1 MPSFNLVG
9 LDTVV
14 NLTENVE
21 YPDYVPSDISASY
34 FMHLYEAPELINE
47 IFNFKTTDPELTS
60 STADNDMAFKCE
72 PTKWPNLPFSE
83 GVIRNDTK
91 QDIRTYTIPEGYHD
105 RITKNIGVQWLAKN
119 ITGGYNNSDIFSNES
134 ALQTQYTSL
143 DSSGSYTSDV
153 PSNGIK
159 EKLRYKLSLGGSD
172 SAPLSNADTDISNVS
187 RQIFNALIGKTNDN
201 AYRKGRSIE
210 QTRQRVNNMIVTQQ
224 TDQRYIITNYDG
236 SYNSAL
242 IDKKGTNNG
251 SSGGTVIFNDPLEN
265 DYYDNE
271 WGSYIH
277 FDGSY
282 RFTQTE
288 NYGVDLDHKNYSI
301 SMVVRPTINQ
311 SLLKILGDEI
321 SLFLSP
327 GIPDI
332 SNKKQIL
339 SKSLKSGYAEPEI
352 LEIGINRMPMGIIEG
367 AYKGSILEISGND
380 LLNINDKIAFKI
392 KPISGTDQT
401 LVLRLLSDSNPASLT
416 WDHNYD
422 NTNGNAVAWFLVGVN
437 NVGESTENCY
447 VYGFQ
452 KTVGS
457 VWRKIRADDDQ
468 YWDTT
473 TSEATNFNTKSE
485 FGIKMI
491 DNNNIAFYYIGQDGY
506 EYTRSGERH
515 SVPRTDVIGTRP
527 NFIVQL
533 HSSVGNSGVYGIES
547 PSHYLDLPNPV
558 NELKLDTWSNI
569 NLTVSNQELKVY
581 NCVTELTHLRQS
593 GFDPDLTN
601 AFSIGASTSDT
612 NHFNGDLASFLVL
625 NKACTPQELVNVQ
638 RELYPNA
645 KNPPNQYVE
654 EKWNSI
660 KFKEND
666 VLEFGLRYLTN
677 AISESGYAKD
687 SAGNLLGTNKLE
699 DQNYVCRINMKY
711 SKVRWVASHI
721 WSHDQNY
728 IKFNSSTQAN
738 IDFSSWSFM
747 YANPFPLNNNHD
759 IDFTVTVTSTIT
771 STLRI
776 GLVLIRSGDGPFNS
790 TETLVGSGNDWVNW
804 SPNTGDQI
812 NSRGVLVNGHKNDDV
827 FDKNYYNINNKKDGI
842 DSPNVPNN
850 GKRQYKW
857 DATNKHLSV
866 WDYDDTSST
875 WSEQGKIGISP
886 EKYKY
891 AIPVL
896 SGEFRSGTCDI
907 SSTTPYFLRDIP
919 GSVSV
924 NQWYYNPH
932 HLNYEDMSSDTTYNI
947 PTV

>member
-83 GVIRNDTK
+83 ALIRNDTK

-569 NLTVSNQELKVY
+569 NLTVNNQELKVY
-581 NCVTELTHLRQS
+581 NGVTELTHLRQS

-601 AFSIGASTSDT
+601 AFSIGASTSNDAS
-612 NHFNGDLASFLVL
+612 FNGDLASFLVL
-625 NKACTPQELVNVQ
+625 NKACTQQELVNVQ

-721 WSHDQNY
+721 YDGTRSADFSN
-728 IKFNSSTQAN
+728 KTTAN
-738 IDFSSWSFM
+738 ILNDYFM
-747 YANPFPLNNNHD
+747 IYGNPFPLNNDNNIELT
-759 IDFTVTVTSTIT
+759 IDCTSYTGGLQYVGLILIESGDASFNESNPFNGTGNTDWINMVTNGPA
-771 STLRI
+771 I
-776 GLVLIRSGDGPFNS
+776 GLYQSEYSFSNNNIS
-790 TETLVGSGNDWVNW
+790 TDLGTGSTTRIFKWNALEKILYVWNDELDTTEPETVKRG
-804 SPNTGDQI
+804 I
-812 NSRGVLVNGHKNDDV
+812 N
-827 FDKNYYNINNKKDGI
+827 
-842 DSPNVPNN
+842 
-850 GKRQYKW
+850 
-857 DATNKHLSV
+857 
-866 WDYDDTSST
+866 
-875 WSEQGKIGISP
+875 P

-891 AIPVL
+891 AVPCVMKSNGGVV
-896 SGEFRSGTCDI
+896 SGNITI

-919 GSVSV
+919 GQGAV

>member
-473 TSEATNFNTKSE
+473 TSEATNFNRK
-485 FGIKMI
+485 
-491 DNNNIAFYYIGQDGY
+491 
-506 EYTRSGERH
+506 
-515 SVPRTDVIGTRP
+515 
-527 NFIVQL
+527 
-533 HSSVGNSGVYGIES
+533 
-547 PSHYLDLPNPV
+547 
-558 NELKLDTWSNI
+558 
-569 NLTVSNQELKVY
+569 
-581 NCVTELTHLRQS
+581 
-593 GFDPDLTN
+593 
-601 AFSIGASTSDT
+601 
-612 NHFNGDLASFLVL
+612 
-625 NKACTPQELVNVQ
+625 
-638 RELYPNA
+638 
-645 KNPPNQYVE
+645 
-654 EKWNSI
+654 
-660 KFKEND
+660 
-666 VLEFGLRYLTN
+666 
-677 AISESGYAKD
+677 
-687 SAGNLLGTNKLE
+687 
-699 DQNYVCRINMKY
+699 
-711 SKVRWVASHI
+711 
-721 WSHDQNY
+721 
-728 IKFNSSTQAN
+728 
-738 IDFSSWSFM
+738 
-747 YANPFPLNNNHD
+747 
-759 IDFTVTVTSTIT
+759 
-771 STLRI
+771 
-776 GLVLIRSGDGPFNS
+776 
-790 TETLVGSGNDWVNW
+790 
-804 SPNTGDQI
+804 
-812 NSRGVLVNGHKNDDV
+812 
-827 FDKNYYNINNKKDGI
+827 
-842 DSPNVPNN
+842 
-850 GKRQYKW
+850 
-857 DATNKHLSV
+857 
-866 WDYDDTSST
+866 
-875 WSEQGKIGISP
+875 
-886 EKYKY
+886 
-891 AIPVL
+891 
-896 SGEFRSGTCDI
+896 
-907 SSTTPYFLRDIP
+907 
-919 GSVSV
+919 
-924 NQWYYNPH
+924 
-932 HLNYEDMSSDTTYNI
+932 
-947 PTV
+947 